1 MPMSKVSMYCTRA
14 CPYCQMAVRLF
25 EKKGIDIDKIQI
37 DEEPDKKQEMVDRT
51 GQYTVPQIYIGDM
64 HVGGYMDLA
73 ELDMDGELD
82 PLLSA

>member
-1 MPMSKVSMYCTRA
+1 MPEVLMYCTHA

-25 EKKGIDIDKIQI
+25 EKKGISISKIQV
-37 DEEPDKKQEMVDRT
+37 DEEPEKRQEMLDRT
-51 GQYTVPQIYIGDM
+51 GQRTVPQIYIGDQ

-82 PLLSA
+82 MLLKA

>member
-1 MPMSKVSMYCTRA
+1 MPMSKVSMYCTHA

-25 EKKGIDIDKIQI
+25 EKKGVDIDKIQI
-37 DEEPDKKQEMVDRT
+37 DEQPEKKQEMVNRT
-51 GQYTVPQIYIGDM
+51 GQHTVPQIYIDDT